1 MSEKL
6 KKINLPSNGMEGA
19 AKAAQADLANKHC
32 NSEKSEP
39 KEPETK
45 QSKTAP
51 PKNKGTDT
59 FTDDMETL
67 QNGIAK
73 YTGIEEHGMS
83 VWVVKAVKKRLDEIK
98 FRTGNKVG
106 YRAFT
111 NAALEFAIDKYGDE
125 IVKAFSQD

>member
-1 MSEKL
+1 MSTKPRT
-6 KKINLPSNGMEGA
+6 INLPSNGMEGA
-19 AKAAQADLANKHC
+19 AKEAQFTFTSKQNS
-32 NSEKSEP
+32 SEKSKP
-39 KEPETK
+39 ADSVTK
-45 QSKTAP
+45 PTKDSP
-51 PKNKGTDT
+51 PKNRREDSS
-59 FTDDMETL
+59 DDLQAL

-83 VWVVKAVKKRLDEIK
+83 VWVVKAVKKRFDEIK